1 MNRRTG
7 KIKYGKPAKGFR
19 SKFEAQLA
27 DWLEQHNLLYEY
39 EPCHLKYTVPSV
51 ERKYTPDW
59 RVNNTFIETK
69 GLFKYEDMRK
79 MLLLKEQ
86 YPDTPFLI
94 IFQNAKTKIRKGS
107 PTTYGMW
114 AEKNGFKWTDWKS
127 LTKEFFANEHTSS

>member
-1 MNRRTG
+1 MR
-7 KIKYGKPAKGFR
+7 KKQLKFGKPEKGFK
-19 SKFEAQLA
+19 SKFEASVA
-27 DWLEQHNLLYEY
+27 EWFEQNNLLYEY

-86 YPDTPFLI
+86 YPDTPILL
-94 IFQNAKTKIRKGS
+94 IFQNSKSKIRKGS
-107 PTTYGMW
+107 PTTYGQW
-114 AEKNGFKWTDWKS
+114 ATKHNFKWTDWKT
-127 LTKEFFANEHTSS
+127 LTKEFIKND